1 MLEKFDP
8 NMEQANQSIMMA
20 PLMMLPFIYVMTH
33 CFTREL
39 TGILFLFMYQIFF
52 QFIVPYLIVAFRL
65 NWKTEVMGDSAYQMS
80 KALPMV
86 APMSSMLNNHE
97 TLKAVARFRENNG

>member
-8 NMEQANQSIMMA
+8 TMEQANQSIMMA

-39 TGILFLFMYQIFF
+39 TGILFLFMYQIFI
-52 QFIVPYLIVAFRL
+52 QFIMPYIIVAFRL
-65 NWKTEVMGDSAYQMS
+65 NWKTEVSGDNLYQMS
-80 KALPMV
+80 KAVPML
-86 APMSSMLNNHE
+86 APMSSMINNHVM
-97 TLKAVARFRENNG
+97 LKTVAKFRENNG